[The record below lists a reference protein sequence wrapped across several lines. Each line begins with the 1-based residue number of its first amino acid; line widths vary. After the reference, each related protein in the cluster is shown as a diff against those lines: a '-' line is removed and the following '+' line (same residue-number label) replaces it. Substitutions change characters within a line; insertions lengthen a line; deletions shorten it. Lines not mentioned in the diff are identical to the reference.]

1 MQSEQRSPEFC
12 VQQHV
17 LPSAEDPELG
27 LQRTGCDASFEA
39 PVPDFERM
47 QQSASLMVVHLRGNL
62 QRLQTIVKF
71 RPRLLRAVML
81 TVSLEELASALA
93 SEWTQARE
101 SLERA
106 DVMLIVEA
114 RSELPIDDRWPMM
127 QLAALPVTHVI
138 SPELRRKPRVF
149 RRCSIAKSRSRCP
162 HTRII
167 GFLIRRR

>member
-101 SLERA
+101 SLQRA
-106 DVMLIVEA
+106 
-114 RSELPIDDRWPMM
+114 
-127 QLAALPVTHVI
+127 
-138 SPELRRKPRVF
+138 RRM
-149 RRCSIAKSRSRCP
+149 
-162 HTRII
+162 
-167 GFLIRRR
+167 